1 MLDDLNKLVPK
12 LDEDDKERMFNNIN
26 NMNNNKK
33 PKKAFGKNY
42 IIVTLSF
49 ILVLAILIP
58 TLIIISNNNNSSE
71 KENNNT
77 NTNTPTTSY
86 DPKTSETIINTENN
100 TGYGPGISYDNNEAI
115 VYLEKEDLLGVA
127 AFNAFENKTTEKLM
141 HFNETDYNPLM
152 PTSTSITHTYE
163 EKIIYP
169 FNFVEIVN
177 AYKFKI
183 EVDDIIDSYAKK
195 VIEEKCGL
203 GIIEVVVA
211 DFNTY
216 DDINS
221 YSLIEDKLIS
231 FRGENGYYT
240 SLMNGGELYS
250 NTWFY
255 TFSEHKKISDEGV
268 TKELSLKK
276 GLKITL
282 KEDFKKLSLTIYSGN
297 EKRGE
302 DYSLNEAYCCMGE
315 YETLTVS
322 RIFKVNSLIQYP
334 IIMVECKIVS
344 LNLDEGII
352 NVSSD
357 IYNLDTINID
367 ENTKI
372 EEELEIDMII
382 NVKYYQLFKYYNPK
396 TVTAIEIL
404 KSDIEID
411 ENTPDESSVATI
423 DNTQNIDDTSS
434 L

>member
-33 PKKAFGKNY
+33 PKKAFNKNY
-42 IIVTLSF
+42 IFIIASF

-58 TLIIISNNNNSSE
+58 TLIIISNNNNSTE
-71 KENNNT
+71 KENNNNT
-77 NTNTPTTSY
+77 NNNTPTTSY
-86 DPKTSETIINTENN
+86 DPKTSETINNIENN
-100 TGYGPGISYDNNEAI
+100 TDYVPGISYNDNEV

-127 AFNAFENKTTEKLM
+127 AFNAFECKTTEKLM
-141 HFNETDYNPLM
+141 HFNDTNTIT
-152 PTSTSITHTYE
+152 PTATSITYTHE

-169 FNFVEIVN
+169 FNFVEIEN

-183 EVDDIIDSYAKK
+183 EVDDIIDAYAKK
-195 VIEEKCGL
+195 IIEEKCGL
-203 GIIEVVVA
+203 GLIEVVVA

-221 YSLIEDKLIS
+221 NSLIEDKLIS

-240 SLMNGGELYS
+240 SLMNGGVLYS
-250 NTWFY
+250 SIYYY

-268 TKELSLKK
+268 IKELSLKK

-282 KEDFKKLSLTIYSGN
+282 KEDFNNLSLTIYSGN

-302 DYSLNEAYCCMGE
+302 NYSLNEAYCCMGE
-315 YETLTVS
+315 YETLTAS

-357 IYNLDTINID
+357 IYNLDTININ

-372 EEELEIDMII
+372 DLELEIDMII

-396 TVTAIEIL
+396 SVTAIEIL
-404 KSDIEID
+404 KSDNSNLDNEL
-411 ENTPDESSVATI
+411 ENTTI
-423 DNTQNIDDTSS
+423 D